1 MTFSK
6 LFILL
11 FTICLTTNVV
21 YGHGVRETN
30 NEQSFVERPK
40 SFFEYFIPA
49 ADARAN
55 IRIDEQGGY
64 RYIESDGLPDHAT
77 GKFPNPGNPN
87 AISSQDYKFRV
98 PLKPK
103 KRSTP
108 TSIGH
113 AAFGVAING
122 VPFDPAT
129 AEYWNNDRSSNW
141 NIEAM
146 TGGMNLGLDQNNAHV
161 QPNGAYHYHS
171 IPIGLMKKYDYRKQL
186 VLLGYAADGFPIYSP
201 YGYSDPADSSSA
213 VIELRPSY
221 SIKQGTRPDGPRG
234 RYDGTY
240 FRDYEYVHGLGE
252 LDQCNGRIGVTPEY
266 PVGIYYYVITD
277 SFPSIPR
284 CWIGS
289 GDSSFQKGPPSDQQ
303 RSGPDRGRS
312 EGGMTERR
320 GPGGPGGSSGPGGR
334 GSRPPQEATSACSG
348 RSAGSSCSFRAP
360 HGNIDGTC
368 RSIESDL
375 ACVPKGR

>member
-1 MTFSK
+1 MIFSK

-21 YGHGVRETN
+21 YGHGVHETN
-30 NEQSFVERPK
+30 DEQSFVERPK
-40 SFFEYFIPA
+40 NFFEYLIPA

-55 IRIDEQGGY
+55 IRIEEQSGY

-77 GKFPNPGNPN
+77 GKFPNSGNPN
-87 AISSQDYKFRV
+87 AISSQNYKFRI

-103 KRSTP
+103 KRSSP

-113 AAFGVAING
+113 NTFGVAING

-146 TGGMNLGLDQNNAHV
+146 TGGVNLGLDQNNAHV

-186 VLLGYAADGFPIYSP
+186 ILLGYAADGFPIYSP
-201 YGYSDPADSSSA
+201 YGYSDPADSISA
-213 VIELRPSY
+213 MIELHSSY
-221 SIKQGTRPDGPRG
+221 RIRQGTRSDGPRG

-240 FRDYEYVHGLGE
+240 SRDYEYVHGLGE
-252 LDQCNGRIGVTPEY
+252 LDQCNGRTGVTPEY
-266 PVGIYYYVITD
+266 PEGTYYYVITD
-277 SFPSIPR
+277 AFPSIPR
-284 CWIGS
+284 CLFGS
-289 GDSSFQKGPPSDQQ
+289 GDSSFQKGPGAGQQ
-303 RSGPDRGRS
+303 RGGSGRGP
-312 EGGMTERR
+312 EGDTSERR
-320 GPGGPGGSSGPGGR
+320 GPPRGGGPPPGGR
-334 GSRPPQEATSACSG
+334 GSGPPQEAISACSG
-348 RSAGSSCSFRAP
+348 RSSGSSCSFRTP
-360 HGNIDGTC
+360 RGTISGTC

-375 ACVPKGR
+375 ACVPRGR